1 MGNLYFQ
8 YRDGFPDNL
17 NKVFIE
23 TETKN
28 QITYADLEKHS
39 AAYSVGF
46 EKLGLISQIL
56 LNMLQNAFPDLRKLF
71 DF

>member
-28 QITYADLEKHS
+28 QITYADLEQHS

-46 EKLGLISQIL
+46 EKLGLNRSEEHTSE
-56 LNMLQNAFPDLRKLF
+56 LQSHS
-71 DF
+71 

>member
-8 YRDGFPDNL
+8 YREGFPDNL

-39 AAYSVGF
+39 AEIGRASCRERV
-46 EKLGLISQIL
+46 
-56 LNMLQNAFPDLRKLF
+56 
-71 DF
+71 